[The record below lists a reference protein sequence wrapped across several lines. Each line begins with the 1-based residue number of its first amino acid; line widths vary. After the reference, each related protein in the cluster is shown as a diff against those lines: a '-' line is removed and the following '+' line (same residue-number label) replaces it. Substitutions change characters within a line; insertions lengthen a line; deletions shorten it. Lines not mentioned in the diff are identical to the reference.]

1 MLIFLWSLDS
11 RMNTI
16 TSPRFNCFSRFLK
29 NIDTRKASFYFFS
42 TKQVNT
48 FIFIEGGKA
57 LSWYQNN
64 KSSNIILITCF
75 RHYDIFAKTSSRT
88 TTAIAFSS
96 QNVAGSRARSSK

>member
-16 TSPRFNCFSRFLK
+16 TSPRINCFSRFLK
-29 NIDTRKASFYFFS
+29 KYRHPESFVLLFS